1 MSGTIV
7 RMARSTIVVDGTNK
21 YQIQATCDVKG
32 TLPDIYIFLLQI
44 NNVGVP
50 KDDTL
55 VRVVDIADT
64 LNANTVRAAQV
75 TLGNTLWRSNALQLQ
90 YGDIETA
97 NAAWKE
103 LSGRINTLVKNVD
116 TYLEEFE
123 TGVTDSTIIYPT
135 TTPEAEQALINTYLS
150 CTESVTEATTARDD
164 QETLNASLKKD
175 LDVVIERLNEAN
187 ADLGVNSAIYSQLT
201 TNLGTLTTLR
211 PTITGQVSTMRSLVS
226 ASSATSAE
234 KGVMQGTLLAIDAQL
249 ITFEN
254 TNASIATLNSG
265 AVAGSVAALQARVA
279 TLTSQRNTLTTQY
292 NAGLATV
299 ARLQGKLD
307 AARETCNQALA
318 DVRAVC
324 PTYAPPT
331 S

>member
-32 TLPDIYIFLLQI
+32 TLPDTSIFLLQI

-55 VRVVDIADT
+55 IRVVDIADT
-64 LNANTVRAAQV
+64 LTANTVRATEV
-75 TLGNTLWRSNALQLQ
+75 SLGNTVWRSNALQLQ

-123 TGVTDSTIIYPT
+123 TGVTDSTIVYPT
-135 TTPEAEQALINTYLS
+135 TTPETEQALINSYLS
-150 CTESVTEATTARDD
+150 CTETVTAATEARNA
-164 QETLNASLKKD
+164 QEVTNASLKKD
-175 LDVVIERLNEAN
+175 LDVVIERLAEAS
-187 ADLGVNSAIYSQLT
+187 ADLAVYGSIYSQLT
-201 TNLGTLTTLR
+201 ANLGTLTTVR
-211 PTITGQVSTMRSLVS
+211 PTLTGQVATLRSLVAS
-226 ASSATSAE
+226 SSATPPE
-234 KGVMQGTLLAIDAQL
+234 QGVMQGTLLAEDAQL
-249 ITFEN
+249 ITFGD
-254 TNASIATLNSG
+254 TNASLATLNSG
-265 AVAGSVAALQARVA
+265 PVAGSVATLQGRVA

-331 S
+331 